1 LMPNDPS
8 RWSNQDYSRTS
19 QVGQSSLGLPSNIH
33 IIPSSIQ
40 R

>member
-19 QVGQSSLGLPSNIH
+19 QVGQSSLGPS
-33 IIPSSIQ
+33 PATFM
-40 R
+40 